1 MTSPMSGGD
10 LKQGIVGFPIIQKA
24 VQTCAGGLGQ
34 VVAPDF
40 NAVFGLSGRVISS
53 ASWHSSFNFIHYA
66 SYSMRAQRALRSL
79 KPLPQYCAVL

>member
-1 MTSPMSGGD
+1 MSGGD

-40 NAVFGLSGRVISS
+40 
-53 ASWHSSFNFIHYA
+53 
-66 SYSMRAQRALRSL
+66 
-79 KPLPQYCAVL
+79 